1 MSSSARRGGYLMRL
15 HARVRRARMRQC
27 IAASLALAAT
37 LASLAASA
45 CQARSAALTSETLRA
60 PSLRCGRDAGEMR
73 VRCG

>member
-1 MSSSARRGGYLMRL
+1 MRL

-45 CQARSAALTSETLRA
+45 CQARSAALTSETLK
-60 PSLRCGRDAGEMR
+60 
-73 VRCG
+73 